1 MRLRDRRFSAFF
13 IFVLLSGVGLSF
25 PEITST
31 ANVFEMDEIV
41 ITGTKTERLLKDTPV
56 ITEVITRNE
65 IEATGAEN
73 IGEALEHHVGIV
85 VHRDAH
91 GDGVQLQ
98 GLASDYV
105 LILLDGEPQVGRIA
119 GKLDLAR
126 IPVENVQ
133 RIEIVKG
140 ASSAL
145 FGSDAMGGII
155 NVITRGASSPFAL
168 QFTNNLEEHSTIDSR
183 GTVEIKRGK
192 LNALITL
199 AANHRDPIDLDET
212 NPSTTIDGYQNFTQ
226 SVRTEYQLTR
236 RAKLQYS
243 GQYFAQA
250 QEGVSENSGVVF
262 DRLGDIDNFSTTVG
276 TAYRPGLDSKL
287 AGKIYA
293 TRYRDDSKVIDRGTS
308 LTTSSNITI
317 QDLIKG
323 ELQFDTALGAKN
335 QLTVG
340 GELILENLESQRI
353 TSGEKDVT
361 TNSLFF
367 QNEFR
372 PKPNLALVVGG
383 RLDHHSEFG
392 AHFSPKLSGLY
403 RVTGDFTVRTSFGQ
417 GFRAPDFKDLY
428 LDFSNPTSGYQ
439 VLGNPALQPESS
451 NSWNLGLEYQVRSAL
466 LGRLHLYRNNLKNL
480 IEAERVGKSVLGG
493 SKFQYFNV
501 SEAFTEGA
509 EVEVVTRSIKGFATA
524 VGYAYLNG
532 EDEETG
538 LTLLNR
544 SKHSGNLKLT
554 YANEG
559 IGFNLNL
566 HGRYGS
572 KWGFYDDGD
581 KVLEDEEYAPS
592 HWIWNLRGSKQIL
605 TWLRASVGINNI
617 FDFKIPSFY
626 TFAGRSF
633 YGGLSLTY

>member
-1 MRLRDRRFSAFF
+1 MRLRDRSLSAFF
-13 IFVLLSGVGLSF
+13 MFVLLSGVGISF
-25 PEITST
+25 PEIISMS
-31 ANVFEMDEIV
+31 NVFEMDEIV
-41 ITGTKTERLLKDTPV
+41 ITGTKTKHLLKDTPV

-98 GLASDYV
+98 GLTSDYV

-145 FGSDAMGGII
+145 FGSAAMGGII

-168 QFTNNLEEHSTIDSR
+168 QFTNNVEEHNTIDSR
-183 GTVEIKRGK
+183 GTVEIKHGK
-192 LNALITL
+192 LNSLMTL

-226 SVRTEYQLTR
+226 SVRTEYQLTQ
-236 RAKLQYS
+236 RAKLLFS

-287 AGKIYA
+287 VGKIYA
-293 TRYRDDSKVIDRGTS
+293 TRYRDESTVIDRGTS
-308 LTTSSNITI
+308 LTASSNITI

-323 ELQFDTALGAKN
+323 ELQFDTALGTKN

-353 TSGEKDVT
+353 TGGEKDVT

-372 PKPNLALVVGG
+372 PSLNLALVVGG

-403 RVTGDFTVRTSFGQ
+403 RVTSDFTVRTSFGQ

-439 VLGNPALQPESS
+439 VLGNPGLQPESS
-451 NSWNLGLEYQVRSAL
+451 NSWNLGLEYQFRSAL

-501 SEAFTEGA
+501 SEAFTEGV
-509 EVEVVTRSIKGFATA
+509 EVELATRSIKGFAAA

-532 EDEETG
+532 KDEETG

-544 SKHSGNLKLT
+544 SKHSGNLKLS
-554 YANEG
+554 YVNEE

-566 HGRYGS
+566 QGRYGS

-592 HWIWNLRGSKQIL
+592 NWIWNLRGSKQIL
-605 TWLRASVGINNI
+605 TWLKTSVGINNI

>member
-1 MRLRDRRFSAFF
+1 MRLRDRSLSAFF
-13 IFVLLSGVGLSF
+13 MFVLLSGVGISF
-25 PEITST
+25 PEIMSMS
-31 ANVFEMDEIV
+31 NVFEMDEIV
-41 ITGTKTERLLKDTPV
+41 ITGTKTKHLLKDTPV

-145 FGSDAMGGII
+145 FGSAAMGGII

-168 QFTNNLEEHSTIDSR
+168 QFTNNVEEHNTIDSR
-183 GTVEIKRGK
+183 GTVEIKRDK
-192 LNALITL
+192 LNALMTL
-199 AANHRDPIDLDET
+199 AANHRNPIDLDET

-226 SVRTEYQLTR
+226 SVRTEYQLTQ
-236 RAKLQYS
+236 RAKLLFS

-262 DRLGDIDNFSTTVG
+262 DRLGDIDNFSATVG
-276 TAYRPGLDSKL
+276 TAYRPSLDSKL
-287 AGKIYA
+287 VGKIFA
-293 TRYRDDSKVIDRGTS
+293 TRYRDESTVIDRDTS
-308 LTTSSNITI
+308 LTASSNITI
-317 QDLIKG
+317 QDLVKG
-323 ELQFDTALGAKN
+323 EVQFDTSLGARS
-335 QLTVG
+335 QLTAG
-340 GELILENLESQRI
+340 AELIFENLESQRI
-353 TSGEKDVT
+353 TGGEKDVT

-372 PKPNLALVVGG
+372 PSRNLALVVGG

-403 RVTGDFTVRTSFGQ
+403 RVTSDFTVRTSFGQ

-439 VLGNPALQPESS
+439 VLGNPGLQPESS
-451 NSWNLGLEYQVRSAL
+451 NSWNLGLEYQFRSAL

-501 SEAFTEGA
+501 SEAFTEGV
-509 EVEVVTRSIKGFATA
+509 EVELATRSIRGLAAA

-532 EDEETG
+532 KDEETG

-544 SKHSGNLKLT
+544 SKHSGNLKLS
-554 YANEG
+554 YINEE

-566 HGRYGS
+566 QGRYGS

-592 HWIWNLRGSKQIL
+592 NWIWNLRGSKQIL
-605 TWLRASVGINNI
+605 TWLKASVGINNI

>member
-1 MRLRDRRFSAFF
+1 MQLWRRNLSTFF
-13 IFVLLSGVGLSF
+13 VFALACGVRLSF
-25 PEITST
+25 PVTKSIS
-31 ANVFEMDEIV
+31 NVFEMDEIV
-41 ITGTKTERLLKDTPV
+41 ITGTKTERSLKHTPV
-56 ITEVITRNE
+56 IIQVITRSE

-126 IPVENVQ
+126 IPIENVH

-145 FGSDAMGGII
+145 FGSDAMGGVI
-155 NVITRGASSPFAL
+155 NVITRRASSPIAL
-168 QFTNNLEEHSTIDSR
+168 QLTNNLEEHNTIDSR
-183 GTVEIKRGK
+183 GTVEIDRGK
-192 LNALITL
+192 LNALMTL
-199 AANHRDPIDLDET
+199 AVNRRDPIDLNEKDI
-212 NPSTTIDGYQNFTQ
+212 STTIDGYQNLTH
-226 SVRTEYQLTR
+226 SARAEYQLTQ
-236 RAKLQYS
+236 RAKLLFS

-250 QEGVSENSGVVF
+250 QEGVSENRGVVF
-262 DRLGDIDNFSTTVG
+262 DRLGDIDNFSANVG
-276 TAYRPGLDSKL
+276 TAYQLGLDSKL
-287 AGKIYA
+287 VGKIY
-293 TRYRDDSKVIDRGTS
+293 TTHYRDESTVIDRGTA
-308 LTTSSNITI
+308 LTASSNITI

-323 ELQFDTALGAKN
+323 EVQFDTALGAKN

-340 GELILENLESQRI
+340 AELIFENLESQRI
-353 TSGEKDVT
+353 TGGEKNLT
-361 TNSLFF
+361 TDSLFF

-372 PKPNLALVVGG
+372 PMSNLALVVGG
-383 RLDHHSEFG
+383 RFDHHSEFG

-403 RVTGDFTVRTSFGQ
+403 RVTDNLTLRTSFGQ

-439 VLGNPALQPESS
+439 VLGNPDLQPESS
-451 NSWNLGLEYQVRSAL
+451 NSLNLGLEYRFRSAL
-466 LGRLHLYRNNLKNL
+466 LARLQMYRNNLKNL
-480 IEAERVGKSVLGG
+480 IEAERVGTSVLGG

-501 SEAFTEGA
+501 SKAFTEGL
-509 EVEVVTRSIKGFATA
+509 EIELVSRSVGGFSAA
-524 VGYAYLNG
+524 IGYAYLNG
-532 EDEETG
+532 KDEDTG

-544 SKHSGNLKLT
+544 SKHGGNLKLN
-554 YANEG
+554 YANEE
-559 IGFNLNL
+559 IGFNLDFR
-566 HGRYGS
+566 GRYAS

-592 HWIWNLRGSKQIL
+592 NWIWNLRGSKQIL
-605 TWLRASVGINNI
+605 KWLRASVGINNI
-617 FDFKIPSFY
+617 FDFKIPTYY

>member
-1 MRLRDRRFSAFF
+1 MRLRDRSLSAFF
-13 IFVLLSGVGLSF
+13 MFVLLSGVGISF

-41 ITGTKTERLLKDTPV
+41 ITGTKTKHLLKDTPV

-126 IPVENVQ
+126 IPIENVQ

-145 FGSDAMGGII
+145 FGSAAMGGII

-168 QFTNNLEEHSTIDSR
+168 QFTNNVEEHNTIDSR
-183 GTVEIKRGK
+183 GTVEIKHGK
-192 LNALITL
+192 FNSLMTL
-199 AANHRDPIDLDET
+199 AANHRNPIDLDET

-226 SVRTEYQLTR
+226 SVRTEYQLTQ
-236 RAKLQYS
+236 RAKLLFS

-262 DRLGDIDNFSTTVG
+262 DRLGDIDNFSATVG

-287 AGKIYA
+287 VGKIYT
-293 TRYRDDSKVIDRGTS
+293 TRYRDESNVIDRGTS
-308 LTTSSNITI
+308 LTASSNITI

-323 ELQFDTALGAKN
+323 ELQFDTALGTKN

-340 GELILENLESQRI
+340 GELIFENLESQRI
-353 TSGEKDVT
+353 TGGEKDVT
-361 TNSLFF
+361 TNSFFF

-372 PKPNLALVVGG
+372 PSRNLALVVGG

-403 RVTGDFTVRTSFGQ
+403 RVTSDFTVRTSFGQ

-451 NSWNLGLEYQVRSAL
+451 NSWNLGLEYRFRSAL
-466 LGRLHLYRNNLKNL
+466 LGRLQVYRNNLKNL

-501 SEAFTEGA
+501 SEAFTEGI
-509 EVEVVTRSIKGFATA
+509 EVELATRSIRGLTAA

-532 EDEETG
+532 KDEETG

-544 SKHSGNLKLT
+544 SKHSGNLKLS
-554 YANEG
+554 YVNEE

-566 HGRYGS
+566 QGRYGS

-592 HWIWNLRGSKQIL
+592 NWIWNLRGSKQIL
-605 TWLRASVGINNI
+605 TWLKASVGINNI

>member
-1 MRLRDRRFSAFF
+1 MRLQDRSLSMFF
-13 IFVLLSGVGLSF
+13 MFVLLSGVGLSF
-25 PEITST
+25 PEITSMS
-31 ANVFEMDEIV
+31 NVFEMDEIV

-126 IPVENVQ
+126 IPIENVQ

-145 FGSDAMGGII
+145 FGSAAMGGII

-168 QFTNNLEEHSTIDSR
+168 QFTNNVEEHNTIDSR
-183 GTVEIKRGK
+183 GTVEIKHGK
-192 LNALITL
+192 FNSLMTL
-199 AANHRDPIDLDET
+199 AANHRNPIDLDET

-226 SVRTEYQLTR
+226 SVRTEYQLTQ
-236 RAKLQYS
+236 RAKLLFS

-287 AGKIYA
+287 VGKIYA
-293 TRYRDDSKVIDRGTS
+293 TRYRDESTVINRGTS
-308 LTTSSNITI
+308 LTASSNITV
-317 QDLIKG
+317 QDLVKG
-323 ELQFDTALGAKN
+323 EVQFDTSLGARS
-335 QLTVG
+335 QLTAG
-340 GELILENLESQRI
+340 AELIFENLESQRI
-353 TSGEKDVT
+353 TGGEKDVT

-372 PKPNLALVVGG
+372 PSRHLALVVGG

-403 RVTGDFTVRTSFGQ
+403 RVTSDFTVRTSFGQ

-451 NSWNLGLEYQVRSAL
+451 NSWNLGLEYQFKSAL

-501 SEAFTEGA
+501 SEAFTEGV
-509 EVEVVTRSIKGFATA
+509 EVELATRSIRGLTAA

-532 EDEETG
+532 KDEETG

-544 SKHSGNLKLT
+544 SKHSGNLKLS
-554 YANEG
+554 YVNEE

-566 HGRYGS
+566 RGRYGS

-592 HWIWNLRGSKQIL
+592 NWIWNLRGSKQIL
-605 TWLRASVGINNI
+605 TRLKASVGINNI

>member
-1 MRLRDRRFSAFF
+1 MRLRDRSLSALFM
-13 IFVLLSGVGLSF
+13 FVLLSGVGVSF
-25 PEITST
+25 PEIISMS
-31 ANVFEMDEIV
+31 NVFEMDGIV

-65 IEATGAEN
+65 IESTGAEN

-126 IPVENVQ
+126 IPIENVQ

-145 FGSDAMGGII
+145 FGSAAMGGVI

-168 QFTNNLEEHSTIDSR
+168 QFTNNVEEHNTIDSR
-183 GTVEIKRGK
+183 GTVEIKHGK
-192 LNALITL
+192 LNSLMTL

-226 SVRTEYQLTR
+226 SVRTEYQLTQ
-236 RAKLQYS
+236 RAKLLFS

-250 QEGVSENSGVVF
+250 QEGVSENSGVAF
-262 DRLGDIDNFSTTVG
+262 DRLGDIGVFSATVG

-287 AGKIYA
+287 VGKIYA
-293 TRYRDDSKVIDRGTS
+293 TRYRDESTVIDRGTS
-308 LTTSSNITI
+308 LTASSNITV
-317 QDLIKG
+317 QDLVKG
-323 ELQFDTALGAKN
+323 EVQFDTSLGARN
-335 QLTVG
+335 QLTAG
-340 GELILENLESQRI
+340 AELIFENLESQRI
-353 TSGEKDVT
+353 TGGEKDVA

-372 PKPNLALVVGG
+372 PSRNLALVVGG

-403 RVTGDFTVRTSFGQ
+403 RVTSDFTVRTSFGQ

-451 NSWNLGLEYQVRSAL
+451 NSWNLGLEYQFRSAL
-466 LGRLHLYRNNLKNL
+466 LGRLQVYRNNLKNL

-501 SEAFTEGA
+501 SEAFTEGV
-509 EVEVVTRSIKGFATA
+509 EVELATRSIRGLAAA

-532 EDEETG
+532 QDEETG

-544 SKHSGNLKLT
+544 SKHSGNLKLS
-554 YANEG
+554 YVNEE

-566 HGRYGS
+566 RGRYGS

-592 HWIWNLRGSKQIL
+592 NWIWNLRGSKQIL